1 MKQSTKQDERDWGG
15 FQEMGEFVWE
25 GQKCRVAHSKKILTD
40 RDEKGERYFMIVKYS
55 IDLPTGESSV
65 SYQPSKYQLFYRTS
79 GSNTH
84 QKGTW
89 FPCDGLCID
98 QADGIEKYV
107 KVHHTLF
114 AASLKKNETLIHK
127 IQRLRIPG
135 LESLESIQGGLLLRL
150 GAPIFVF
157 LSRILGG
164 GLWRDEDLKMI
175 LLEAAGVTTDPC
187 SKSYRTPLRQIL
199 QNTEGIR
206 IHKMDPRNETQE
218 MCDFTRYAVSIN
230 NVPEEY
236 SFHKFC
242 PNPLVSFPKVDLK
255 KWIEGPVVFEEESYF
270 AKNLRLKF
278 KSLPE
283 KKTKTELYVGPIPGI
298 LDHRAIPMVFVTSFY
313 WRTMDVGF
321 IEGIKKRTEAMYIKA
336 VMEEQKGPI
345 QKQKGEVMTS
355 RMILE
360 KFYGD
365 RNKGKKEVLEKIQ
378 DVRDVRQRKQQSI
391 LKRKRN
397 QESEKQKQVQAR
409 FTVVVPPLSSISST
423 PQEKK
428 LKRSRSVPI
437 ITTTSTMKL
446 RNRTKK

>member
-1 MKQSTKQDERDWGG
+1 
-15 FQEMGEFVWE
+15 MGEFVWNNGEVQE
-25 GQKCRVAHSKKILTD
+25 GQKFRIAHSKKILTD
-40 RDEKGERYFMIVKYS
+40 RDEKGERYFMIVRYS
-55 IDLPTGESSV
+55 LLS
-65 SYQPSKYQLFYRTS
+65 QPSKYQLFYRTS

-127 IQRLRIPG
+127 IRRLQIPG
-135 LESLESIQGGLLLRL
+135 LDSLESIQGGLLLRL

-164 GLWRDEDLKMI
+164 GLWRDEDLKTI
-175 LLEAAGVTTDPC
+175 LLEAAGITTDPC
-187 SKSYRTPLRQIL
+187 SKSYRTPLRQVL

-236 SFHKFC
+236 SYHKFC
-242 PNPLVSFPKVDLK
+242 PNPLISFPPVDLK

-270 AKNLRLKF
+270 LKNLRLKF

-298 LDHRAIPMVFVTSFY
+298 LGHRAIPMVFVTSFY
-313 WRTMDVGF
+313 WRTMDEGF
-321 IEGIKKRTEAMYIKA
+321 IEGIKKRTEAMYIKR
-336 VMEEQKGPI
+336 VMEEQKVPVQKQK

-355 RMILE
+355 RMVLE

-365 RNKGKKEVLEKIQ
+365 RKGKKEVLEKIQ
-378 DVRDVRQRKQQSI
+378 DVQDVQHIRQQSL
-391 LKRKRN
+391 LKRKRK
-397 QESEKQKQVQAR
+397 QESEKRKQVQAR

-428 LKRSRSVPI
+428 TKRSRSVPLK
-437 ITTTSTMKL
+437 STMKL
-446 RNRTKK
+446 RDRKKK

>member
-1 MKQSTKQDERDWGG
+1 MKQSTKQQKQEEREWGG
-15 FQEMGEFVWE
+15 FQEMGEFVWKNGEVQE
-25 GQKCRVAHSKKILTD
+25 GQKFRIAHSKKILTD
-40 RDEKGERYFMIVKYS
+40 RDEKGERYFMIVRYS
-55 IDLPTGESSV
+55 LLSSL
-65 SYQPSKYQLFYRTS
+65 SSQPSKYQLFYRTS

-127 IQRLRIPG
+127 IRRLQIPG
-135 LESLESIQGGLLLRL
+135 LDSLESIQGGLLLRL

-164 GLWRDEDLKMI
+164 GLWRDEDLKTI
-175 LLEAAGVTTDPC
+175 LLEAAGITTDPC
-187 SKSYRTPLRQIL
+187 SKSYRTPLRQVL
-199 QNTEGIR
+199 QNTDGIK
-206 IHKMDPRNETQE
+206 IHKMDPDNETQE

-236 SFHKFC
+236 SYHKFC
-242 PNPLVSFPKVDLK
+242 PNPLISFPPVDLK

-270 AKNLRLKF
+270 VKNLRLKF
-278 KSLPE
+278 KSLSE

-298 LDHRAIPMVFVTSFY
+298 LGHRAIPMVFVTSFY

-321 IEGIKKRTEAMYIKA
+321 IEGIKKRTEAMYIKR
-336 VMEEQKGPI
+336 VMEEQKVPVQKQT

-378 DVRDVRQRKQQSI
+378 DVQQQSL

-397 QESEKQKQVQAR
+397 QESEKRKQVQAR

-428 LKRSRSVPI
+428 TKRSRSVPL
-437 ITTTSTMKL
+437 TTTMKL
-446 RNRTKK
+446 RDRKKK